1 MTHWIKPAL
10 VVFATAWSW
19 QAIAQAPATTPE
31 TATPPAE
38 APAPY
43 KQTAAPEGA
52 KVYIIGPA
60 NGARVHSPFLVQF
73 GLKGMGVTQA
83 ESSAPNAGHH
93 HLLVDVKEPVSPTEV
108 IPSDKSHLH
117 FGRGQTET
125 TLDLPPGRH
134 TLQLVLGDAKHRPF
148 VPMLASQKI
157 EVTVVSPHAK
167 KKHRR
172 PGHHYH

>member
-1 MTHWIKPAL
+1 MAHWIKLAL
-10 VVFATAWSW
+10 VLFATACSW
-19 QAIAQAPATTPE
+19 RAMAQAPTPD
-31 TATPPAE
+31 TSPPPATAPA

-43 KQTAAPEGA
+43 KQTAAPEDA
-52 KVYIIGPA
+52 KVYIISPA
-60 NGARVHSPFLVQF
+60 NGARVRSPFLVQF

-93 HLLVDVKEPVSPTEV
+93 HLFVDVKEPVSETEV
-108 IPSDKSHLH
+108 IPSDKNHLH

-167 KKHRR
+167 KKHHRR
-172 PGHHYH
+172 HHHH